1 MDPASNALP
10 LLRESYEKPYF
21 IAVNESSKKADQKIK
36 TIKFIVLGSD
46 KSVKR
51 HSKKI
56 Y

>member
-10 LLRESYEKPYF
+10 LLRESYKKPYF
-21 IAVNESSKKADQKIK
+21 IALNESTKMADQKIK
-36 TIKFIVLGSD
+36 TRKFIVLGSG
-46 KSVKR
+46 KLVSR